1 MICCDLLLAWFCNYD
16 FDMISLMILIW
27 IKIVI
32 LMWVKSGLKIT
43 WLNLENIPETYQ
55 NHIKFAQNRIK
66 TVSKPDQHHI
76 KSYQNISKPQKP
88 SRNWPKACPRAVFFP
103 CLKPT
108 HREPWKGAP
117 FPNHIE
123 TISKPSS
130 KPYWTHHKTI
140 SRHQNPKFKAHQSH
154 ILKSWIKTI
163 LKSLQQIS
171 LEFGFLEGFDVISI
185 VCSCLLLLSFTL
197 GYGFRSSLTA
207 ITQDLVAP
215 VAVAIAAEC
224 WCCLRLERSDQ
235 VRPRNAWFALCVFH
249 GPKR

>member
-1 MICCDLLLAWFCNYD
+1 
-16 FDMISLMILIW
+16 
-27 IKIVI
+27 
-32 LMWVKSGLKIT
+32 
-43 WLNLENIPETYQ
+43 
-55 NHIKFAQNRIK
+55 
-66 TVSKPDQHHI
+66 
-76 KSYQNISKPQKP
+76 
-88 SRNWPKACPRAVFFP
+88 
-103 CLKPT
+103 LKPT